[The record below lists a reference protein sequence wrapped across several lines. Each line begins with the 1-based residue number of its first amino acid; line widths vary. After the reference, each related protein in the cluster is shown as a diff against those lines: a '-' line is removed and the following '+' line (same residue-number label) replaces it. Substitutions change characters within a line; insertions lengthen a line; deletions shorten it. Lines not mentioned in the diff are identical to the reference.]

1 MTGGIDLK
9 IPNRVPIFAQSPEEI
24 ELAGYLTYGTN
35 KLNLQGKYKPTPFS
49 ANLAFEAKT
58 KLFNGKSQLSF
69 SKGHD
74 TLDINAKFDKDSVRV
89 VEFGWNSRVSSL
101 WEHKINFKTQFYNNE
116 ATFIADNNKGLE
128 AKYVFKVV
136 KNGQEFS
143 NAQFMLKNM

>member
-9 IPNRVPIFAQSPEEI
+9 KSVFEI
-24 ELAGYLTYGTN
+24 ESDGYLTYGTN

>member
-1 MTGGIDLK
+1 MIKNLEKMTGGIDLK
-9 IPNRVPIFAQSPEEI
+9 KSVFEI
-24 ELAGYLTYGTN
+24 ESDGYLTYGTN

-49 ANLAFEAKT
+49 AKLAFEAKT
-58 KLFNGKSQLSF
+58 KVFNGKSQLSF
-69 SKGHD
+69 SKGQD

>member
-1 MTGGIDLK
+1 M
-9 IPNRVPIFAQSPEEI
+9 
-24 ELAGYLTYGTN
+24 
-35 KLNLQGKYKPTPFS
+35 
-49 ANLAFEAKT
+49 
-58 KLFNGKSQLSF
+58 SF

>member
-1 MTGGIDLK
+1 MIKNLEKMTAGIDLK
-9 IPNRVPIFAQSPEEI
+9 KSVFEI
-24 ELAGYLTYGTN
+24 ESDGYLTYGTN
-35 KLNLQGKYKPTPFS
+35 KINLQGKYKPTPFS
-49 ANLAFEAKT
+49 AKLAFEAKT
-58 KLFNGKSQLSF
+58 KVFNGKSQLSF

>member
-9 IPNRVPIFAQSPEEI
+9 KSVFEI
-24 ELAGYLTYGTN
+24 ESDGYLTYGTN
-35 KLNLQGKYKPTPFS
+35 KLDLQGKYKPTPFS

>member
-1 MTGGIDLK
+1 MIKNLEKMTGGIDLK
-9 IPNRVPIFAQSPEEI
+9 KSVFEI
-24 ELAGYLTYGTN
+24 ESDGYLTYGTN
-35 KLNLQGKYKPTPFS
+35 KINLQGKYKPTPFS
-49 ANLAFEAKT
+49 AKLAFEAKT
-58 KLFNGKSQLSF
+58 KVFNGKSQLSF